1 MAMDA
6 DCNEGKDD
14 LSHSR
19 GHPVE
24 SMNGEKALFPLGSYS
39 SKVAGKET
47 KGSGFLEEEV
57 IIREEDVLIDRNGP
71 IPSILFSN
79 KVHDRVDQNIRNEII
94 VRLLGRVIG
103 YYALVSCIKVLW
115 KPIGEIQV
123 IDLDNYY
130 FIVRFTE
137 ERDYARVLSD
147 GSHSHDGMIQ
157 HLEYELLQHICYE
170 CGVYGHSK
178 DVCTSIQR
186 QTKNG
191 PVLMKPGV
199 RNEANAAPKV
209 SESELYGPR
218 MVVGDKRRR
227 SMASNPQV
235 MANKSS
241 VEVPGKGMSNSI
253 ATRLYKG
260 SSSQSAAGG
269 SHFTILSEESGS
281 GNPDIDC
288 MDVVN
293 QLPLDANPDKRMKTP
308 IVSTQDARVVPMVEG
323 TCTSVVAHT
332 TKTQAG
338 SYVAVTLVEEGDKQ
352 VVSARLKHIK
362 SKITAA
368 KKGVKEAIKKPRV
381 GKKSNVAKGGASRP
395 KFIEWTQTFSK
406 QLEVDRGD
414 SSSGYD
420 SSNINAEN
428 VLVEKDS
435 LVVAGKVGAVKDITH
450 HTLGL
455 VDSCDATGEL

>member
-1 MAMDA
+1 MLVSEGVGKAGVSNPLANQSCLKKGRNSERVDLDDGSMAMDA

-47 KGSGFLEEEV
+47 KGSGFLEEE
-57 IIREEDVLIDRNGP
+57 
-71 IPSILFSN
+71 
-79 KVHDRVDQNIRNEII
+79 
-94 VRLLGRVIG
+94 
-103 YYALVSCIKVLW
+103 
-115 KPIGEIQV
+115 
-123 IDLDNYY
+123 
-130 FIVRFTE
+130 
-137 ERDYARVLSD
+137 
-147 GSHSHDGMIQ
+147 
-157 HLEYELLQHICYE
+157 
-170 CGVYGHSK
+170 